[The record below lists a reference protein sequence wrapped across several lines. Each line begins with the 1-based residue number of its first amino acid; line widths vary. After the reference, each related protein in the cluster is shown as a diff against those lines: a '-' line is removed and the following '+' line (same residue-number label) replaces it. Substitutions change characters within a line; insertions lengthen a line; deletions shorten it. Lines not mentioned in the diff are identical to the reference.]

1 MAPNFHPEYARA
13 LANNDRAFYRKTG
26 DLAGHINSGQNAV
39 SRKSNQLLEK
49 SRLAGSMKPASGGVN
64 STMNSANFVTGNS
77 ATRISWA
84 HWLIYHWLRLKSGM
98 KSMKLCPF
106 VISYEV
112 QFKTK
117 ILK

>member
-77 ATRISWA
+77 ATRISWKRTD
-84 HWLIYHWLRLKSGM
+84 WLI
-98 KSMKLCPF
+98 
-106 VISYEV
+106 ID
-112 QFKTK
+112 
-117 ILK
+117 